1 MNLNVSITGNLIV
14 DALLLILG
22 SLSLTYTTYVV
33 VKNLI
38 ESFLIKAF
46 GFIRIYYFT
55 KNYRVKKALT
65 KPKEEKV
72 KVFGRELPFNN
83 APGYIYF
90 NGDHPTAFYM
100 EGSTEQMKL
109 DSKPENIDPAK
120 FDKLCMEFYTAG
132 RLTALKK
139 AGIQDML
146 MILIVIMG
154 LIMLIGFGWL
164 IKDMG
169 AMKEILTEI
178 AKKLA

>member
-1 MNLNVSITGNLIV
+1 MNLSITGNFIV
-14 DALLLILG
+14 DVLLLILG

-33 VKNLI
+33 VKSLI
-38 ESFLIKAF
+38 ENLLIRAF
-46 GFIRIYYFT
+46 GFIRIIYFT
-55 KNYRVKKALT
+55 KNYRIKRALSR
-65 KPKEEKV
+65 PKEEKI

-90 NGDHPTAFYM
+90 NGSHPVAFYM

-139 AGIQDML
+139 ASIQDML
-146 MILIVIMG
+146 VILIVIMG

-169 AMKEILTEI
+169 TMKEILAEI

>member
-1 MNLNVSITGNLIV
+1 MNLSITGNFIV
-14 DALLLILG
+14 DVVLLILG
-22 SLSLTYTTYVV
+22 SLSLAYTTYVV

-38 ESFLIKAF
+38 ESFLIKMF
-46 GFIRIYYFT
+46 GFIRVWYFT
-55 KNYRVKKALT
+55 KNYRIKRTLSR
-65 KPKEEKV
+65 PREEKI
-72 KVFGRELPFNN
+72 KIFGRELPFNN

-139 AGIQDML
+139 SNIQDML
-146 MILIVIMG
+146 LILIVIMG

>member
-1 MNLNVSITGNLIV
+1 MNLNITGNFIV
-14 DALLLILG
+14 DVLLLILG
-22 SLSLTYTTYVV
+22 SLSLAYTTYIVI
-33 VKNLI
+33 KNLI
-38 ESFLIKAF
+38 ENLLIKTF
-46 GFIRIYYFT
+46 GFIRVWYFT
-55 KNYRVKKALT
+55 KNYRVKKTLT

-90 NGDHPTAFYM
+90 NGDHPTAFYI

-139 AGIQDML
+139 VSIQDM
-146 MILIVIMG
+146 MVILIVIMG
-154 LIMLIGFGWL
+154 LVMLIGFVWIL
-164 IKDMG
+164 KDMG
-169 AMKEILTEI
+169 AMREILTEI